1 MNHLTNAELL
11 SLISAGRAPASDELV
26 ALLVQRLED
35 SEAAWA
41 KEKEELL
48 ADADVELEVIKE
60 ELLAE
65 ETEHQA
71 TQDKSLRFEKK
82 AELLDLRL
90 LTIYEKLKLGTDVSK
105 VLAEMAGW
113 DNGTWLEEQD
123 HG

>member
-1 MNHLTNAELL
+1 MNHLTNSELL

-26 ALLVQRLED
+26 ARLVQRLEE

-41 KEKEELL
+41 EEKAELLEDADQDLQLIKDELVIEEL
-48 ADADVELEVIKE
+48 EHKE
-60 ELLAE
+60 
-65 ETEHQA
+65 
-71 TQDKSLRFEKK
+71 TQDKALRFEKK

-90 LTIYEKLKLGTDVSK
+90 LTIYEKLKLGTAVPE

-113 DNGTWLEEQD
+113 DDGTWLEEPD